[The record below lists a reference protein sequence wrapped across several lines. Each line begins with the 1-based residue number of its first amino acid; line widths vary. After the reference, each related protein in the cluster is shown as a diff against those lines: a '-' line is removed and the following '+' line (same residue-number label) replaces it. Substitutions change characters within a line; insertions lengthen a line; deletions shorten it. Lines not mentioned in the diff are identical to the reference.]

1 MSRLTVFIVVVASA
15 ALATRTACGDELADA
30 KKGLESLGVRV
41 LTGGVLLASELELPK
56 ELNKANGLRKALIE
70 GTKAQDSSQQLV
82 AKAEQTLVDLRKQH
96 VVLSAQ
102 LAANNPLNVARNNQ
116 LVGALQAIEGQ
127 AELTRKS
134 KSDQEEQTKAA
145 RAKANE
151 AREAYIQFALDTRK
165 LADQVVAEYETKS
178 ASAEMTAA
186 LEAYN
191 KAAGKQFKLAP
202 TPAFAAATRRLT
214 QIEETILSE
223 SIPLIGE
230 GRNVA
235 RVNVV
240 IGKHQ
245 VEMLV
250 DSGASSITL
259 PYAIADKMGLKPTEG
274 DPRLVMTLADGSQ
287 IEGRRKIIPTVRV
300 GKFAVEKVECAVL
313 SEEAVNAE
321 PLLGMS
327 FLGHFKFQVDSDAK
341 TLTMVKIAGAESGKA
356 SK

>member
-1 MSRLTVFIVVVASA
+1 MLRPITLVALVASVV
-15 ALATRTACGDELADA
+15 LTSVPVHGDEVADA
-30 KKGLESLGVRV
+30 KKALDALGVRV
-41 LTGGVLLASELELPK
+41 LSGGVLLASELDLPK
-56 ELNKANGLRKALIE
+56 ELNKASGLRKALIE
-70 GTKAQDSSQQLV
+70 ATKALESSQQLE
-82 AKAEQTLVDLRKQH
+82 AKGEQSLVDLRKQH

-102 LAANNPLNVARNNQ
+102 LAANNPTNVARNNQ

-127 AELTRKS
+127 VELTRKS
-134 KSDQEEQTKAA
+134 IDELEERTKAA
-145 RAKANE
+145 RIKANE
-151 AREAYIQFALDTRK
+151 AREAYIQFTLDARK
-165 LADQVVAEYETKS
+165 LADQVTADYETKA
-178 ASAEMTAA
+178 ASAEMVAA

-202 TPAFAAATRRLT
+202 TPSFTAATRRLT

-245 VEMLV
+245 QEMVV

-259 PYAIADKMGLKPTEG
+259 PYALAEKLGLKPTES

-287 IEGRRKIIPTVRV
+287 IEGRRKIIPSVRV
-300 GKFAVEKVECAVL
+300 GKFTVEKVECAVL
-313 SEEAVNAE
+313 GEQAANAE

-327 FLGHFKFQVDSDAK
+327 FLGNFKFEVNADAK
-341 TLTMVKIAGAESGKA
+341 TLTMVKIAGAEGGKA